1 VLCSRSSVFS
11 NLYLEVIGQLTG
23 GIAHDFNNLL
33 TIVNGSLTLAMER
46 IGNDSASG
54 RHSGGRVADRSDD
67 FARASEAPHGPR
79 NRAGGSVE
87 HLGNGAVDRELGQG
101 PPFLRPP
108 RNRVMRRP
116 WLLPQHSDRLRR
128 NGPRDPQQES
138 AARARDL

>member
-1 VLCSRSSVFS
+1 MLCSRSSVFS

-79 NRAGGSVE
+79 TRAGGSARA
-87 HLGNGAVDRELGQG
+87 HNS
-101 PPFLRPP
+101 RPIA
-108 RNRVMRRP
+108 
-116 WLLPQHSDRLRR
+116 
-128 NGPRDPQQES
+128 G
-138 AARARDL
+138 AARLEGSGTGVVRKP